1 MSYLNAYGKKRSQVG
16 PAAAPVQAGPEQ
28 GGGGQEEEILA
39 LAQATV
45 GGDQAAAAQLGA
57 IAPMILQEVQA
68 GGGGGE
74 EEMAPQ
80 EAQPVFR
87 KVEICRDNSLSNFLK
102 YLETSTLLSNDEA
115 GVSLLSY

>member
-1 MSYLNAYGKKRSQVG
+1 VDKRKKF
-16 PAAAPVQAGPEQ
+16 
-28 GGGGQEEEILA
+28 A

-57 IAPMILQEVQA
+57 MLAPMILQEVQA
-68 GGGGGE
+68 GGGGE

-87 KVEICRDNSLSNFLK
+87 KGGKFVGTI
-102 YLETSTLLSNDEA
+102 A
-115 GVSLLSY
+115 